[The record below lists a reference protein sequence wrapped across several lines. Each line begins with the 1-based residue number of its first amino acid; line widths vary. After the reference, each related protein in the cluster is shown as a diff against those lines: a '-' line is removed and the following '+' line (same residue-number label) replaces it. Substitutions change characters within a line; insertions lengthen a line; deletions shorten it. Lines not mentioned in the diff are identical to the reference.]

1 LVKTRLTSPRILF
14 LIASVALVTAGHYM
28 TGLHL
33 HHVHDVF
40 RRLYYLPIIFGGFWF
55 GLRGGLITATVV
67 SLVFLPHVMFQWQET
82 PFANPEQYLEIMLY
96 LVVGGVTGAL
106 SQMEMQ
112 RRVELRRANQKL
124 EDAYHQ
130 LQEQSMSLVKAE
142 EQLRLADRL
151 ATLGELS
158 ASMAHEIRNPL
169 GGIKGAAEIFRDS
182 LGAEHRLHEFAQ
194 ILVKE
199 TDRLN
204 EILTRFLDL
213 ARPKQADLGRADA
226 QAVVDELLRLAGV
239 QARRSHVEIAAQI
252 EAGLAPMHI
261 APSALGQILLNLVLN
276 AIQAMPGGGKITIAA
291 HAGPAEKLRRADA
304 PAFPVAHIS
313 VMDTGPGV
321 PPEARQ
327 RVFDP
332 FYTTKKGGTGL
343 GLAICQRIVRAF
355 RGSIDLDPEAPAG
368 ACFVIELPFVPTE
381 RESP

>member
-1 LVKTRLTSPRILF
+1 
-14 LIASVALVTAGHYM
+14 
-28 TGLHL
+28 
-33 HHVHDVF
+33 
-40 RRLYYLPIIFGGFWF
+40 
-55 GLRGGLITATVV
+55 
-67 SLVFLPHVMFQWQET
+67 
-82 PFANPEQYLEIMLY
+82 
-96 LVVGGVTGAL
+96 
-106 SQMEMQ
+106 
-112 RRVELRRANQKL
+112 
-124 EDAYHQ
+124 
-130 LQEQSMSLVKAE
+130 
-142 EQLRLADRL
+142 
-151 ATLGELS
+151 
-158 ASMAHEIRNPL
+158 
-169 GGIKGAAEIFRDS
+169 
-182 LGAEHRLHEFAQ
+182 
-194 ILVKE
+194 
-199 TDRLN
+199 
-204 EILTRFLDL
+204 
-213 ARPKQADLGRADA
+213 
-226 QAVVDELLRLAGV
+226 LAGV